1 MREVLIK
8 LMELQKIDTQLL
20 QLENT
25 KGDLPQL
32 VRSLEEELLNEKEK
46 RHSDENQLKEYHKEK
61 SRIDTEIKEMEGRM
75 KKYQDQLY
83 KVKNNREYD
92 AVTQEIE
99 LVKAEIGKRETR
111 LLELM
116 DLEKEVNEK
125 IEQSAKSIESLE
137 IRLREKKKELEKRLE
152 KTEKD
157 EIALQDQR
165 DKVVRKIEP
174 RILSAYN
181 RIRKAKKDLAVV
193 PVIRNGCGGC
203 YKTLPPQRVLEVRE
217 MNRLYYC
224 EVCGR
229 ILVWDEEKANAQL

>member
-1 MREVLIK
+1 
-8 LMELQKIDTQLL
+8 MELQKIDTQLL

>member
-1 MREVLIK
+1 LREVLIK